1 MAENIFERPHYIK
14 ILEKWRKKRV
24 IKVATGIRRAGKSS
38 VFLMY
43 ESFLKKNGVAEQHI
57 IHLNLEDLQNAE
69 LLDYKKLHDYIKEKT
84 SGTEDFY
91 VFIDEVQQCPSFE
104 KTLSSL
110 FLDSRLDLYVTG
122 SNAYF
127 LSGELATLLSGR
139 YVEIHIQPL
148 SFEEFLFFTNTS
160 GTTSTEEKR
169 VMFGTYLSR
178 GQFPYLPFMDGD
190 EEAYRAYMEGI
201 FNTILIKDV
210 CVREKINDVTLLQ
223 RIVKTIC
230 SNVGSSISVKRI
242 TDTLISSG
250 RKITGNTVERYLN
263 ALCDAFIFYEVPRF
277 DVRGNEILKT
287 LGKYY
292 LADTGLRNILIGS
305 RIDDFG
311 HMLENIV
318 YLELTRRGNQVY
330 VGKAGDA
337 EIDFVCKKGNEIA
350 YYQVSASILDETTR
364 KRELAAFTS
373 IKDNYPKYLLT
384 LDDFDF
390 GSLGGIHHKNIIDWL
405 LDWLPETC

>member
-1 MAENIFERPHYIK
+1 MQKIIFERTHYVK

-43 ESFLKKNGVAEQHI
+43 EEYLKKNGVPETNI
-57 IHLNLEDLQNAE
+57 IHLNLEDLANAD
-69 LLDYKKLHDYIKEKT
+69 LLDYKKLYSYIKEK
-84 SGTEDFY
+84 SAGTEDFY
-91 VFIDEVQQCPSFE
+91 IFIDEVQQCPSFE
-104 KTLSSL
+104 KVLDSL
-110 FLDSRLDLYVTG
+110 FLDPRLDLYITG

-148 SFEEFLFFTNTS
+148 SFEEYLLFNKKTVS
-160 GTTSTEEKR
+160 ISQEEKQQL
-169 VMFGTYLSR
+169 FGKYLSK
-178 GQFPYLPFMDGD
+178 GQFPYLPFLGDD
-190 EEAYRAYMEGI
+190 EENYRVYMEGI
-201 FNTILIKDV
+201 FNTILIKDI

-223 RIVKTIC
+223 RIVKTVC
-230 SNVGSSISVKRI
+230 SNVGSQISSKRI

-250 RKITGNTVERYLN
+250 RKISGNTVEQYLN
-263 ALCDAFIFYEVPRF
+263 SLCDAFIFYEVPRF

-305 RIDDFG
+305 RTDDFG
-311 HMLENIV
+311 HMLENLI
-318 YLELTRRGNQVY
+318 YIELKRRGNQVY

-337 EIDFVCKKGNEIA
+337 EIDFVTKKGEMIE
-350 YYQVSASILDETTR
+350 YYQVSASILDENTR
-364 KRELAAFTS
+364 KRELEAFS
-373 IKDNYPKYLLT
+373 NIKDNYPKYILT

-390 GSLGGIHHKNIIDWL
+390 GSLGGIQHKNIIEWM
-405 LDWLPETC
+405 LDL

>member
-1 MAENIFERPHYIK
+1 MEELVLERSHYIE
-14 ILEKWRKKRV
+14 ILERWRKKHV

-43 ESFLKKNGVAEQHI
+43 EEYLKKIGVSESNI
-57 IHLNLEDLQNAE
+57 IHLNLEDIANSE
-69 LLDYKKLHDYIKEKT
+69 LLDYKNLYSYIKEKT
-84 SGTEDFY
+84 AGTEDFY

-104 KTLSSL
+104 KVLDSL
-110 FLDSRLDLYVTG
+110 FLDPRLDLYVTG

-148 SFEEFLFFTNTS
+148 SFAEYLLFNKKSASTS
-160 GTTSTEEKR
+160 MEEKKQL
-169 VMFGTYLSR
+169 FGKYLSK
-178 GQFPYLPFMDGD
+178 GQFPYLPFLGDD
-190 EEAYRAYMEGI
+190 EENYRAYMEGI

-223 RIVKTIC
+223 RIVKTVC
-230 SNVGSSISVKRI
+230 SNVGSPISSKRI

-250 RKITGNTVERYLN
+250 RKISGNTVERYLN

-305 RIDDFG
+305 RTDDFG
-311 HMLENIV
+311 HMLENLV
-318 YLELTRRGNQVY
+318 YLELRRRGNQVY
-330 VGKAGDA
+330 VGKAGDT
-337 EIDFVCKKGNEIA
+337 EIDFVTKKGTEIA
-350 YYQVSASILDETTR
+350 YHQVSASILDETTR
-364 KRELAAFTS
+364 KRELEAFS
-373 IKDNYPKYLLT
+373 NIKDNYPKYILT

-390 GSLGGIHHKNIIDWL
+390 GNLDGIQHKNVIEWML
-405 LDWLPETC
+405 EE

>member
-1 MAENIFERPHYIK
+1 MQELILERAHYVKIF
-14 ILEKWRKKRV
+14 EKWRKKHV

-43 ESFLKKNGVAEQHI
+43 EEYLKKSGVLKSNI
-57 IHLNLEDLQNAE
+57 IHLNLEDLTNVE
-69 LLDYKKLHDYIKEKT
+69 LLDYKKLYSYIKEKT
-84 SGTEDFY
+84 AGTEDFY
-91 VFIDEVQQCPSFE
+91 IFIDEVQQCPSFE
-104 KTLSSL
+104 KVLDSL
-110 FLDSRLDLYVTG
+110 FLDPRLDLYVTG

-148 SFEEFLFFTNTS
+148 SFAEYFLFNKKSPSTS
-160 GTTSTEEKR
+160 LEEKR
-169 VMFGTYLSR
+169 ILFGKYLSK
-178 GQFPYLPFMDGD
+178 GQFPYLPLLGDD
-190 EEAYRAYMEGI
+190 EENYRAYMEGI

-210 CVREKINDVTLLQ
+210 CVREKINDVSLLQ
-223 RIVKTIC
+223 RIVKTVC
-230 SNVGSSISVKRI
+230 SNVGSPISSKRI

-250 RKITGNTVERYLN
+250 RKISGNTVERYLN

-305 RIDDFG
+305 RTDDFG
-311 HMLENIV
+311 HILENLV
-318 YLELTRRGNQVY
+318 FLELKRRGNQVY
-330 VGKAGDA
+330 VGKAGDS
-337 EIDFVCKKGNEIA
+337 EIDFVTKKGEEIG

-364 KRELAAFTS
+364 KRELEAFS
-373 IKDNYPKYLLT
+373 NIKDNYPKFILT

-390 GSLGGIHHKNIIDWL
+390 GSLGGIQHKNIIEWML
-405 LDWLPETC
+405 EEWGK

>member
-1 MAENIFERPHYIK
+1 MEEIVFERPQYIE
-14 ILEKWRKKRV
+14 ILEKLRKKRV

-43 ESFLKKNGVAEQHI
+43 EAFLKKHGVAEKNI

-69 LLDYKKLHDYIKEKT
+69 LLDYKKLYAYINEKT
-84 SGTEDFY
+84 AGQEDFY
-91 VFIDEVQQCPSFE
+91 VFIDEVQQCLSFE
-104 KTLSSL
+104 KALSSL
-110 FLDSRLDLYVTG
+110 FLNSRLDLYVTG

-139 YVEIHIQPL
+139 YVEIHILPL
-148 SFEEFLFFTNTS
+148 SFKEYLSFNKKDGS
-160 GTTSTEEKR
+160 ISAEEKK
-169 VMFGTYLSR
+169 VMFSKYLSH
-178 GQFPYLPFMDGD
+178 GQFPYLAFLGDD
-190 EEAYRAYMEGI
+190 EEALRAYMEGI

-223 RIVKTIC
+223 RIVKTVC
-230 SNVGSSISVKRI
+230 SNVGSSISSKRI

-277 DVRGNEILKT
+277 DIRGNEMLKT

-305 RIDDFG
+305 RTDDFG

-318 YLELTRRGNQVY
+318 YLELKRRGNQVY

-337 EIDFVCKKGNEIA
+337 EIDFVCKKGNEIS
-350 YYQVSASILDETTR
+350 YYQVSASVLDEATR
-364 KRELAAFTS
+364 KRELSAF
-373 IKDNYPKYLLT
+373 IPVKDNYPKYLLT
-384 LDDFDF
+384 LDDYDF
-390 GSLGGIHHKNIIDWL
+390 GSLGGIIHKNIVQWMIDN
-405 LDWLPETC
+405 